1 MEAGNESKPTRAN
14 KAATAKIAKAYF
26 AAINAHDPDAAAAC
40 WAAGGEDVLH
50 GQRTFVAPEG
60 IRAFVGELLGA
71 IPDARL
77 DIEDITTEA
86 DRCAIRYVLRGTFA
100 GPGEWAGIAPT
111 GATLEIPGTDVLR
124 VADGLIVRNDA
135 YVDGMTV
142 ARQMGL
148 MPAQDSAAEQR
159 MTAVFNART
168 RAAERLSGR
177 DFGQVA
183 EGVWRLQGNPAR
195 CNVYFVAD
203 DDPPKGSADGGV
215 LMFDAGAR
223 AMTRS
228 VAAAAAQLGGL
239 TRIVLGHGHTDHR
252 GTAPAFDV
260 PVLCHPDEVADAE
273 GSGGFRYWGDLAG
286 LGWRRPLHLLLH
298 RRFWDGG
305 PVTIA
310 GTLSEGDEVAGF
322 RVVHLPGHAPGQIA
336 LFRDRDRLALTSDCF
351 YTLDS
356 WGRDSD
362 PHVPMAVYNLDTEQ
376 ARASI
381 RKLAEL
387 EPAACWPGH
396 ANALAGTDV
405 AARLL
410 AAAGAPA

>member
-1 MEAGNESKPTRAN
+1 MATDTETKPARPKKTD
-14 KAATAKIAKAYF
+14 TAKAAKAYF

-40 WAAGGEDVLH
+40 WAPGGEDVLH
-50 GQRTFVAPEG
+50 GQRTFVARDG
-60 IRAFVGELLGA
+60 VRAFVAELVGA
-71 IPDARL
+71 IPDVVL
-77 DIEDITTEA
+77 DIHDITTEA
-86 DRCAIRYVLRGTFA
+86 DRCVVRYTVRGTFA
-100 GPGEWAGIAPT
+100 GPGDWAGVAPT
-111 GATLEIPGTDVLR
+111 GARMEIPGADVLV

-148 MPAQDSAAEQR
+148 MPAQDSSAEQR
-159 MTAVFNART
+159 MTALFNART
-168 RAAERLSGR
+168 HAAERLLGKE
-177 DFGQVA
+177 FGQVA

-203 DDPPKGSADGGV
+203 GDGV

-223 AMTRS
+223 TMTNAA
-228 VAAAAAQLGGL
+228 AAAAAQLGGL

-260 PVLCHPDEVADAE
+260 PVLCHPDEVVDAE
-273 GSGGFRYWGDLAG
+273 GSGGFRYWGGLEE
-286 LGWRRPLHLLLH
+286 LGWRRPLHRLLH

-305 PVTIA
+305 PVKIA
-310 GTLSEGDEVAGF
+310 GTVSEGDDVAGF
-322 RVVHLPGHAPGQIA
+322 RVVHIPGHAPGQIA
-336 LFRDRDRLALTSDCF
+336 LFRERDRLALTSDCF
-351 YTLDS
+351 YTLDQ

-362 PHVPMAVYNLDTEQ
+362 PHVPMAAYNFDTEQ

-381 RKLAEL
+381 RKLAAL

-396 ANALAGTDV
+396 ANAVAGADV
-405 AARLL
+405 RARLER
-410 AAAGAPA
+410 AAETSA